1 MGNNNNFMRAA
12 ITSVAGY
19 VPEDTLTN
27 EDLSKMV
34 DTNDE
39 WIKSRTGIS
48 KRHILKDPT
57 KASSYMGAEAVKELC
72 KKRGIDPSE
81 IDVIITATV
90 TPDMLFPSTAN
101 LIAQKVGATNAW
113 GFDLSAACS
122 GFLFALTTGTQF
134 IENGSYKK
142 VVIVGADKMS
152 SIVDYTDRTTCV
164 LFGDGAGAVLLE
176 PSEDDDGIVDH
187 IHYCDGEG
195 ANSLRQEGGGSLNP
209 ASHETVDKK
218 MHFLYQDGKPVFK
231 AAVTGMADVSYEIME
246 RNGLTGDDVAWL
258 VPHQANLRIIDAT
271 QRRMGVDKE
280 KVMINIQN
288 YGNTTAATI
297 PLCLRDWESQL
308 KKGDNLILA
317 AFGGGFTWGS
327 IYLKWA
333 YDAKS

>member
-1 MGNNNNFMRAA
+1 MRAA

-57 KASSYMGAEAVKELC
+57 KASSFMGAEAVKTLC
-72 KKRGIDPSE
+72 KKRGIDPTE

-101 LIAQKVGATNAW
+101 LIAHKAGATNAW

-134 IENGSYKK
+134 IENGTYKK
-142 VVIVGADKMS
+142 VVIVGTDKMS

-176 PSEDDDGIVDH
+176 PSEDDDGIIDH

-333 YDAKS
+333 YNAKS